1 MKSNDITL
9 DSILSIISTGN
20 TFDVLADLVKDM
32 ELELVDVKVE

>member
-1 MKSNDITL
+1 MRANDITL
-9 DSILSIISTGN
+9 DSILSIISTEN